1 MEGSKSTRPTLEVI
15 AVACGQ
21 FVFRYRDYLAPAALL
36 LTVIGTRP
44 HPFLGDPAADTWL
57 NVAGILVALL
67 GQTLRVLVIGL
78 AYIRRGGRNK
88 TITADHLVCDGLFA
102 HSRNPLYLGN
112 FLLLTGL
119 VMVWNAPLAYVLVLP
134 TIGLALFSVVL
145 AEEAYLRERFG
156 SEYEAYC
163 ARVNR
168 FIPNFRDFGQ
178 TMSAF
183 SFDWKKVIRKEYG
196 TTFAWPS
203 IALAL
208 IAVERV
214 RWNGWSASRESLCW
228 VAFAWAGLALMWG
241 VGRWLK
247 KTKRLESRRPIDAD

>member
-1 MEGSKSTRPTLEVI
+1 MAEGTTTTQPALEHLALV
-15 AVACGQ
+15 CGR

-36 LTVIGTRP
+36 LTVVITHPR
-44 HPFLGDPAADTWL
+44 PFLGSQAADAWL
-57 NVAGILVALL
+57 DFAGILVALL

-88 TITADHLVCDGLFA
+88 QITADNLVCEGVFA

-112 FLLLTGL
+112 FLILAGL
-119 VMVWNAPLAYVLVLP
+119 FMVWDAPLAYVLVLP
-134 TIGLALFSVVL
+134 PIGLALFSMVL

-168 FIPNFRDFGQ
+168 FIPNLRGFGE
-178 TMSAF
+178 TLSAF
-183 SFDWKKVIRKEYG
+183 SFDWKKVVRKEYG
-196 TTFAWPS
+196 TTFAWTS
-203 IALAL
+203 IAVAL
-208 IAVERV
+208 VAAERV
-214 RWNGWSASRESLCW
+214 RWNGWSTSSKTLCW
-228 VAFAWAGLALMWG
+228 LGLLWAGLALLWG

-247 KTKRLESRRPIDAD
+247 KTGRLTR